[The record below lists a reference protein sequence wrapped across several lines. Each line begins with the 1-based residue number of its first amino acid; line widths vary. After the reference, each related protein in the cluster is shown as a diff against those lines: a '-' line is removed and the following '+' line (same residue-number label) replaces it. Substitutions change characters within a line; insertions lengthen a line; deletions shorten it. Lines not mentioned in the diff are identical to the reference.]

1 MVSESDVEHIA
12 ELADI
17 GISREELAEF
27 TGQFNEILAY
37 FDILDQVEAGGA
49 WEQDLANVFREDD
62 PEPSL
67 SQEEVLANARQTED
81 GFFRAPRVM

>member
-1 MVSESDVEHIA
+1 MVSENDVEHIA

-27 TGQFNEILAY
+27 TGQFNEILDY
-37 FDILDQVEAGGA
+37 FDILDQVEAAVA
-49 WEQDLANVFREDD
+49 WEQDLANIFREDEI
-62 PEPSL
+62 EPSL
-67 SQEEVLANARQTED
+67 PQEEVLSNARETED